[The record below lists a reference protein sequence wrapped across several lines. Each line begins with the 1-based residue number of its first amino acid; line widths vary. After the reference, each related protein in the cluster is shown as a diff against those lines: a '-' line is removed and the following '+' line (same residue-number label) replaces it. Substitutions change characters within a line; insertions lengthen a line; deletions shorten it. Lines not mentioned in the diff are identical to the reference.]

1 MMPQVPV
8 EFENPDMKA
17 FQTFRP
23 FAALA
28 ACLALSIP
36 AAAAP
41 FADWFDVTMPDGST
55 VRIWG
60 EGDEFDAHF
69 RTEDGRT
76 IVYNGAVGRYEYVEK
91 DEDTGALRGVDVFL
105 GDEETKADVLAALPA
120 GDLFDTSPE
129 HAAETAAKAEAW
141 DEAMGISRGWR
152 KRQEDNERVEAARQK
167 ALASGEDDEVL
178 RTKETVGTM
187 CGFTMLVDFP
197 LLDANGNVTNTLATV
212 RGERNAYGP
221 AYIRAMMNEEG
232 WHADGNVASVRDF
245 FYTMSQGRLVYTN
258 VVTDWILVPHERS
271 YYDDPSTSCGTCG
284 RRLITDA
291 LAVLKDTPNF
301 DKTILPMLQAVTLEY
316 GTTGNPMAFNVLFAG
331 GSASNWNYGLWAHSS
346 SGSSFSGLTWTN
358 PGGTTSRF
366 GKYQITAVRSSSSS
380 SAPVI
385 GTLCHEDGHM
395 ICYFPD
401 YYQYSKMS
409 FQSAKGE
416 GVGEWSLMCSAN
428 HLGGGMKPGAADA
441 YSRYHAGWVEP
452 IDITLNQGWVYVTND
467 FGSVYRYVN
476 PSNSREAFFFEN
488 RQKDGIDAGLTHG
501 GLLIWRTKW
510 GGGTGT
516 SSANTSPSSL
526 ASYFSSL
533 TTDALAATNRLSNEL
548 SLEQANGS
556 YHLERGASRS
566 YSTDPWYKGNTATAT
581 SYIKN
586 SGYKGVWN
594 DDTVACARW
603 SDGSP
608 SGLKISHIS
617 ECGQVMR
624 FFVGDPATWPEPFV
638 EISEKSAAGEVVTF
652 TALVE
657 SWGQGNSSIDVYA
670 ETGSDEAFTTTLTSV
685 KLGTMTQ
692 LNKRVDWAVTGLTN
706 GQEHFVR
713 LKLRNSAGTFTST
726 VVRLYNR
733 IDESIPVAVEAPT
746 LVFVHPSGNP
756 ADWFVATDQHH
767 EGSTSAKSGKITHN
781 QTTALSAS
789 LPCDGQLSFWWK
801 ASTESANY
809 DWLQYTTSWNS
820 TTNKIGGT
828 VDWTQV
834 TLEVPDGGQTV
845 TWTYRKDGSVDGGSD
860 CGWIDHVTWK
870 PYSPVPVVSAALADD
885 PGPSSVP
892 VSWNLANLG
901 KNASSVTLYLDYAT
915 SSSFSG
921 AQSVPIGTASSETSG
936 TYTLTGLS
944 SGTTY
949 YLRVRAV
956 NDKSATGQ
964 SETLSATTA
973 NPALP
978 DFSFSVEPSETV
990 TRGVVTL
997 SVASLGTGASSGTAT
1012 VEYSTDPGFSD
1023 AKSVTAAVSSTGTQT
1038 VTLMRLSADTTYYV
1052 RVTLVNDKNKSLA
1065 RSAKTFRT
1073 GPAGFYQPGLAQ
1085 HKYACTKS
1093 SYPDFS
1099 VGAYGQSDADRVLG
1113 PIMADVTGNPPPA
1126 VENPLSGKTYQWAD
1140 ATTFVYEGEM
1150 FFRGGVAYNFFHY
1163 VDDGVAIELDG
1174 TMFTQQS
1181 ASNVSGYNAGAT
1193 VASKT
1198 YATDGWHPIRIWVYD
1213 WTGGKGYCTRAFNPG
1228 KGIGWNT
1235 NGCTTAN
1242 AANNANW
1249 STLRDPGDASLLR
1262 TRSGAELPSFV
1273 TLEDDL
1279 MIAGTTLTGTI
1290 RTKGVENGC
1299 TVTLYAGR
1307 TNAGSNTVGWA
1318 QSFVAGTVP
1327 SEDYN
1332 LPFQWD
1338 DFCDAGDVSGWFVI
1352 ARMTNPSGTY
1362 EGWSVVRE
1370 PSAGNIF
1377 VVGIQEGASGLNTI
1391 TATPRVVGF
1400 GEGAQSASVCLEYST
1415 DANFANAQTTSP
1427 VTATTTNWL
1436 SAVTISGLTPN
1447 TVYYVR
1453 TRGVKSGETV
1463 YSRKATLS
1471 TLDYGTPLATVSVGT
1486 TTLTSIPVAWSVSS
1500 LGLGNTTA
1508 DVFLDYGT
1516 SSSYGSSVKVAT
1528 VTASQVP
1535 KSGTYTL
1542 SDLPGETTYYV
1553 RVRVVASPSGK
1564 VGTSSGASGQ
1574 TKPVGN
1580 PVVSATLGAVA
1591 QYSATL
1597 SYNLTALGDGAASA
1611 TLYYDVSTSSSFP
1624 SGSTTSTAIQG
1635 GILPGALPK
1644 VGTATVTGLS
1654 AETTYYV
1661 RVRAVNHANKVG
1673 TSATMTVETPP
1684 VGDPEVAVDMT
1695 SVLQRAATAS
1705 ISIATLGEA
1714 AASATIT
1721 VEYGTSTS
1729 YGQTATVSGTPAV
1742 GAVLTAAFE
1751 NLATETTYYVRV
1763 TVRNDAGKTGVATT
1777 SFRTLEPNDPA
1788 FTHTVTPSYT
1798 AASFALDVTKIGNG
1812 ASSASGY
1819 VRWGSSSALSPE
1831 LGRAPLSKI
1840 VAPGPMSGAAT
1851 GLSADTTYYY
1861 EVVVTNNLAGRTAK
1875 TGSFKTASA
1884 QPLPLGE
1891 GYYEGGL
1898 IQGYRSDPQD
1908 PQPAT
1913 TTLSSGSW
1921 SKTIARGPIMSYV
1934 KENKSTV
1941 NELDGATYSWGA
1953 SKHYVYEGQMWLDA
1967 GVNYQFAGLF
1977 WPGEYL
1983 YIDGTQVL
1991 AAKSCSY
1998 WADEKGLDKR
2008 LNYTVDETGWHDV
2021 RLVMWVGNS
2030 NGGGAGGGSLQWNS
2044 GEGNPFWTIGY
2055 GIAWNTNGTTTV
2067 AASNTNQWQKLLDTG
2082 NRHLFRAR
2090 GTKPAMAFLDQEP
2103 TWTASS
2109 MTVPVRLDTMYD
2121 GLTLTVYASRS
2132 PNAWYFEDRWEK
2144 TVVVGS
2150 TGNAGAKTM
2159 NALFNGIDA
2168 TVDWYVS
2175 ARLSDGANYDYWSD
2189 PVKFTPQIV
2198 RQPPAGAVTVGTPTF
2213 TSNTATVSV
2222 TSLGDETGTVGVVLE
2237 YATDSS
2243 FSDPATETG
2252 TAVSEPGSQGFSL
2265 AGLQPGRTYYVRARL
2280 TGSALGLETVTEAV
2294 SFTTPAYTPPVI
2306 ASVSASATEA
2316 TSATIAVSVSSL
2328 GQGSED
2334 ATIEVY
2340 VSTGAFGTAPDKTA
2354 TIAAAGASTF
2364 TVTGLAQGTAY
2375 FVKVVVTGSNGLSA
2389 TDASASFVTGTVQ
2402 PPAGMLAVSGV
2413 GRSGATATATL
2424 SSLGDSTGAVAVS
2437 VEVSTDPAFSQK
2449 TTVAGDALSAAGEQ
2463 VLAIEGL
2470 AGETTYYAR
2479 AVFAGTRGG
2488 SPLVGY
2494 SETVSFTTPGAQG
2507 PAATLS
2513 FNQISFDG
2521 AMAVVR
2527 VTSLGDDATT
2537 VSIALEVADN
2547 EAMEGAAGAGTK
2559 TGAGAGDSSFPLDE
2573 LLPGRTYWV
2582 RATVTGAPSGLATVV
2597 TGSFATLAY
2606 GAPALGTV
2614 TDETTFDTVE
2624 LTLPVADLGA
2634 GSDSVSI
2641 VARLTTDD
2649 HFVGGVEKTA
2659 TLSKAGS
2666 VSFSWDGLEAGTS
2679 YYWTFVATGS
2689 NGESI
2694 TLQGQT
2700 QTRFHA
2706 LALGPASATPAD
2718 DGRSA
2723 TLAVSLLNL
2732 QSPPAVLTLFVN
2744 GTEVRSEGDITAA
2757 RAFEWQIGTVA
2768 GTLYRFEFRATAGG
2782 ETVVSAGSFTAPSV
2796 GDWFNVQWAEDGYAA
2811 GTAWNTEAAVGAS
2824 GGRWTRPAGD
2834 ESTFDGTRL
2843 VLVPPEESVAVLRFT
2858 PTNAVSNAS
2867 DFTIRGETVVAAG
2880 ARPDGL
2886 PGGAIGALIF
2896 LEEGPA
2902 VWTGEG
2908 WTPLT
2913 GDAPESGDTVSWKLD
2928 VKVSGEGAPAVR
2940 YTIDG
2945 TVRSTAEEYGRTW
2958 IPLPA
2963 GTETVSAVGFAGG
2976 GKVGD
2981 FRGYY
2986 TATVVGRFEKPHFGD
3001 GSVSG
3006 EGGSAL
3012 SVVTDPATGAT
3023 TFAVSIDNASDDAVY
3038 GVYAAEAVTGPYVRV
3053 ANPGVARDGTVRTF
3067 TIDVPD
3073 GEDAQ
3078 FVVILAAE
3086 SEAFLPAQFDDPS
3099 QFD

>member
-1 MMPQVPV
+1 
-8 EFENPDMKA
+8 MKA

-23 FAALA
+23 LAAFA

-41 FADWFDVTMPDGST
+41 FAEWLHVPVPGGGT
-55 VRIWG
+55 VEIWG
-60 EGDEFDAHF
+60 EGDEYDAWF
-69 RTEDGRT
+69 ETADGLALR
-76 IVYNGAVGRYEYVEK
+76 VNDAAGRYEYVDL
-91 DEDTGALRGVDVFL
+91 DETTGAFVGTGILL
-105 GDEETKADVLAALPA
+105 GDEAGNEARLAALPR
-120 GDLFDTSPE
+120 GIRDTSE
-129 HAAETAAKAEAW
+129 AHRRAVEERIAEMQKVLRDDERWAEAKKRGA
-141 DEAMGISRGWR
+141 ERAAMLE
-152 KRQEDNERVEAARQK
+152 KAAAGK
-167 ALASGEDDEVL
+167 VDPDSPEFTHATSG
-178 RTKETVGTM
+178 RYVGVTI
-187 CGFTMLVDFP
+187 LVDFP
-197 LLDANGNVTNTLATV
+197 ILDAAGNVTNSWSHTYSTKYNV
-212 RGERNAYGP
+212 NAVD
-221 AYIRAMMNEEG
+221 AMMNGENYTT
-232 WHADGNVASVRDF
+232 DGSIASMHDYWATVSDGAVD
-245 FYTMSQGRLVYTN
+245 YSN
-258 VVTDWILVPHERS
+258 VVIDWVMAPHPRE
-271 YYDDPSTSCGTCG
+271 YYNDTSASSGTCG
-284 RRLITDA
+284 VKLIRDILTVIANDPDFNTKYLPKLQQATLSGTYAHA
-291 LAVLKDTPNF
+291 L
-301 DKTILPMLQAVTLEY
+301 
-316 GTTGNPMAFNVLFAG
+316 NVIYAG
-331 GSASNWNYGLWAHSS
+331 PDSGVWSKGLWPHRWSASFTELY
-346 SGSSFSGLTWTN
+346 WTM
-358 PGGTTSRF
+358 PDGTRARF
-366 GKYQITAVRSSSSS
+366 YDYEITKAANSLYND
-380 SAPVI
+380 
-385 GTLCHEDGHM
+385 TLLHENGHM
-395 ICYFPD
+395 ICGFPD
-401 YYQYSKMS
+401 LYAASHSDGY
-409 FQSAKGE
+409 
-416 GVGEWSLMCSAN
+416 GVGGFCLMC
-428 HLGGGMKPGAADA
+428 
-441 YSRYHAGWVEP
+441 YHSSGPAVCAPLRVGAGWATP
-452 IDITLNQGWVYVTND
+452 KTLPAQGWVTVTSD
-467 FGSVYRYVN
+467 RKDVWKFAN
-476 PSNSREAFFFEN
+476 PSNSREFFMFEN
-488 RQKDGIDAGLTHG
+488 RQKKGLDKGIAGSG
-501 GLLIWRTKW
+501 ILIWRVDE
-510 GGGTGT
+510 
-516 SSANTSPSSL
+516 SYSNNQYPSSTIR
-526 ASYFSSL
+526 SNF
-533 TTDALAATNRLSNEL
+533 TGHPATNRWAQYL
-548 SLEQANGS
+548 SLEQADGR
-556 YHLERGASRS
+556 YDIERGSGS
-566 YSTDPWYKGNTATAT
+566 HGDSTDPWYAGNSAGPTTTMPGAGCTGVFDYDSAAC
-581 SYIKN
+581 SRWKN
-586 SGYKGVWN
+586 G
-594 DDTVACARW
+594 
-603 SDGSP
+603 SD
-608 SGLKISHIS
+608 SGLKLSHFS
-617 ECGQVMR
+617 ASGDTMT
-624 FFVGDPATWPEPFV
+624 FFVGDPSTWPEPFV
-638 EISEKSAAGEVVTF
+638 DIRLKSAAGEAATF

-657 SWGQGNSSIDVYA
+657 SWGSGASSADVYA
-670 ETGSDEAFTTTLTSV
+670 EIGSDAAFTQTLSST
-685 KLGTMTQ
+685 KIGTMTQ
-692 LNKRVDWAVTGLTN
+692 LNTSKDWQIDGLTI
-706 GQEHFVR
+706 GTPHYVR
-713 LKLRNSAGTFTST
+713 LKLKNSAGEFVS
-726 VVRLYNR
+726 
-733 IDESIPVAVEAPT
+733 PVATLDFAPDGDIPPAVDAPQVLFWQT
-746 LVFVHPSGNP
+746 PGNP
-756 ADWFVATDQHH
+756 KNWFVATDKTHK
-767 EGSTSAKSGKITHN
+767 GSTSAKSGKITHN
-781 QTTALSAS
+781 QTTTLNATVTG
-789 LPCDGQLSFWWK
+789 PGTFSFWWNV
-801 ASTESANY
+801 SSESASF
-809 DWLQYTTSWNS
+809 DWHSYTTSWNPA

-828 VDWTQV
+828 SANWAQV
-834 TLEVPDGGQTV
+834 TLQVPAGSQTIS
-845 TWTYRKDGSVDGGSD
+845 WSYRKDGSVDGGSD
-860 CGWIDHVTWK
+860 CAWLDDVVWR
-870 PYSPVPVVSAALADD
+870 PDAAAPVLTAAAAGDPGVSAVDVAWTLE
-885 PGPSSVP
+885 
-892 VSWNLANLG
+892 NLSTGATSCDLFLEY
-901 KNASSVTLYLDYAT
+901 ST
-915 SSSFSG
+915 SSSFPS
-921 AQSVPIGTASSETSG
+921 ASTTTVPIGSATDVASG
-936 TYTLTGLS
+936 TWTLTGLAA
-944 SGTTY
+944 GTTY
-949 YLRVRAV
+949 YVRAKGV
-956 NDKSATGQ
+956 SNTNKTGY
-964 SETLSATTA
+964 SEPFTVATA
-973 NPALP
+973 NPEFP
-978 DFSFSVEPSETV
+978 DFAFSVAPSETV
-990 TRGVVTL
+990 TRGVVTIDV
-997 SVASLGTGASSGTAT
+997 SSFGTGASSGTAT
-1012 VEYSTDPGFSD
+1012 IEYATTPDFAG
-1023 AKSVTAAVSSTGTQT
+1023 AKTETASLTRTGATSVTLA
-1038 VTLMRLSADTTYYV
+1038 RLSAGTTYYV
-1052 RVTLVNDKNKSLA
+1052 RVTVRNSQNKSFT
-1065 RSAKTFRT
+1065 RGPKTFAT
-1073 GPAGFYQPGLAQ
+1073 ADPGFYQPGLAQ
-1085 HKYACTKS
+1085 VRYGCTGS
-1093 SYPDFS
+1093 SYPDFTVTVANNAS
-1099 VGAYGQSDADRVLG
+1099 TYAVERAPG
-1113 PIMADVTGNPPPA
+1113 PFMADIYGNAGVKGTNPYTGTQWEWQN
-1126 VENPLSGKTYQWAD
+1126 NTTYY
-1140 ATTFVYEGEM
+1140 YEGEM
-1150 FFRGGVAYNFFHY
+1150 FFKGGVAYNFFHC

-1174 TMFTQQS
+1174 EWLTRQS
-1181 ASNVSGYNAGAT
+1181 ASNVSGYNAGVT
-1193 VASKT
+1193 TASKT
-1198 YATDGWHPIRIWVYD
+1198 FETDGWHAIRIWVYD
-1213 WTGGKGYCTRAFNPG
+1213 WSGGKGYVQG
-1228 KGIGWNT
+1228 KIGFAGIGLGWNT
-1235 NGCTTAN
+1235 NGCTTVN
-1242 AANNANW
+1242 AANQSNW

-1262 TRSGAELPSFV
+1262 TLSGAELPSFV
-1273 TLEDDL
+1273 TLDDDL
-1279 MIAGTTLTGTI
+1279 TIAGTTLTGSIHTD
-1290 RTKGVENGC
+1290 GVEDGC
-1299 TVTLYAGR
+1299 TITLYAGQS
-1307 TNAGSNTVGWA
+1307 NAGSNTVGWA
-1318 QSFVAGTVP
+1318 QSHVVGTVP
-1327 SEDYN
+1327 SESYD

-1370 PSAGNIF
+1370 PLAGNVF
-1377 VVGIQEGASGLNTI
+1377 VVGIQEGESGLNTI

-1400 GEGAQSASVCLEYST
+1400 GSGASSASVCLEYST
-1415 DANFANAQTTSP
+1415 DANFANPQATAN

-1453 TRGVKSGETV
+1453 TKGVKNGETV

-1486 TTLTSIPVAWSVSS
+1486 TTLTSIPVTWSVSS
-1500 LGLGNTTA
+1500 LGLGNESA
-1508 DVFLDYGT
+1508 DVFVDYGT

-1611 TLYYDVSTSSSFP
+1611 TLYYDVSTSSTFP
-1624 SGSTTSTAIQG
+1624 SGSTTSTAIQS

-1729 YGQTATVSGTPAV
+1729 YGSTATATGTVAA

-1798 AASFALDVTKIGNG
+1798 AASFSLDVTKIGSG
-1812 ASSASGY
+1812 ATSASGY
-1819 VRWGSSSALSPE
+1819 IRWGSSSALSPE
-1831 LGRAPLSKI
+1831 LGRAPLSRI

-1851 GLSADTTYYY
+1851 GLSADTTYHY
-1861 EVVVTNNLAGRTAK
+1861 EVVVTNNLAGQTAK

-1884 QPLPLGE
+1884 QPLPLGQ
-1891 GYYEGGL
+1891 GYYEGGVL
-1898 IQGYRSDPQD
+1898 MGYRTGNGEIT
-1908 PQPAT
+1908 PAT
-1913 TTLSSGSW
+1913 ETLSSDYAKSF
-1921 SKTIARGPIMSYV
+1921 ARGPISSYARMSQ
-1934 KENKSTV
+1934 TFV
-1941 NELDGATYSWGA
+1941 NEIDGKSYTWANQRSF
-1953 SKHYVYEGQMWLDA
+1953 VYEGEVWIDA
-1967 GVNYQFAGLF
+1967 GRTYNFAGLF
-1977 WPGEYL
+1977 FPGEHL
-1983 YIDGTQVL
+1983 FIDGEEVL
-1991 AAKSCSY
+1991 AATSCQNY
-1998 WADEKGLDKR
+1998 NEPYGLKIEA
-2008 LNYTVDETGWHDV
+2008 YSSTESGWKPLKIV
-2021 RLVMWVGNS
+2021 TWS
-2030 NGGGAGGGSLQWNS
+2030 AWNGGGAGGGGTADWNMATKS
-2044 GEGNPFWTIGY
+2044 PFYSINY
-2055 GIAWNTNGTTTV
+2055 GLAWNTNGTATVTT
-2067 AASNTNQWQKLLDTG
+2067 SNTNQWSRFMDAG

-2150 TGNAGAKTM
+2150 TGDAGAKTM
-2159 NALFNGIDA
+2159 NALVSGIDA

-2175 ARLSDGANYDYWSD
+2175 VRLSDGANYDYWSD

-2198 RQPPAGAVTVGTPTF
+2198 QQPPAGAVTVGTPTF
-2213 TSNTATVSV
+2213 TSNTATVNV

-2243 FSDPATETG
+2243 FADPATKTG
-2252 TAVSEPGSQGFSL
+2252 TAVSAPGSQNFSL
-2265 AGLQPGRTYYVRARL
+2265 TGLQPGRTYYVRARL

-2316 TSATIAVSVSSL
+2316 TSATIAVNVSSL

-2340 VSTGAFGTAPDKTA
+2340 VSTGAFGTTPTA
-2354 TIAAAGASTF
+2354 TRTINAAGSETF
-2364 TVTGLAQGTAY
+2364 TINGLQAGTAY

-2389 TDASASFVTGTVQ
+2389 TDTTASFVTGTVH
-2402 PPAGMLAVSGV
+2402 PPAGTLDVSGV
-2413 GRSGATATATL
+2413 GRAGATATATL
-2424 SSLGDSTGAVAVS
+2424 SSLGDSMGAVAVS

-2449 TTVAGDALSAAGEQ
+2449 TTVAGGSLAAAGEQ

-2494 SETVSFTTPGAQG
+2494 SETVSFTTLGAQG

-2547 EAMEGAAGAGTK
+2547 QAMEDAAGAGSR
-2559 TGAGAGDSSFPLDE
+2559 TGAGVGDSSFSLDE

-2597 TGSFATLAY
+2597 TGSFSTLAY

-2624 LTLPVADLGA
+2624 LTLPVTDLGA

-2679 YYWTFVATGS
+2679 YYWTIVATGS
-2689 NGESI
+2689 NGEST

-2723 TLAVSLLNL
+2723 TLSVSILNL
-2732 QSPPAVLTLFVN
+2732 ASPPATMALFVN
-2744 GTEVRSEGDITAA
+2744 GTEVRSEGGITAA
-2757 RAFEWQIGTVA
+2757 RAFDWQIGTVA

-2782 ETVVSAGSFTAPSV
+2782 ETVVAAGSFTAPSV
-2796 GDWFNVQWAEDGYAA
+2796 GDWFNVRWAEDGYAA

-2834 ESTFDGTRL
+2834 ESAFDGARL
-2843 VLVPPEESVAVLRFT
+2843 VLAPPEEDVAVLRFT

-2867 DFTIRGETVVAAG
+2867 DFTIRGETVVTAG
-2880 ARPDGL
+2880 ARPEGI
-2886 PGGAIGALIF
+2886 PGGAIGALLF

-2928 VKVSGEGAPAVR
+2928 VRVSGEGAPAVR

-2945 TVRSTAEEYGRTW
+2945 TVRSTAEEMTRTW

-2963 GTETVSAVGFAGG
+2963 GTETLTAVGFAGG
-2976 GKVGD
+2976 GKVGN

-3023 TFAVSIDNASDDAVY
+3023 TFSVSIDNASDDAVY
-3038 GVYAAEAVTGPYVRV
+3038 GVYAADAVTGPYVRV
-3053 ANPGVARDGTVRTF
+3053 ANPGVAREGTVRTF

-3073 GEDAQ
+3073 GEDTQ
-3078 FVVILAAE
+3078 FVVILAAG
-3086 SEAFLPAQFDDPS
+3086 SEADLPAQFDDPS